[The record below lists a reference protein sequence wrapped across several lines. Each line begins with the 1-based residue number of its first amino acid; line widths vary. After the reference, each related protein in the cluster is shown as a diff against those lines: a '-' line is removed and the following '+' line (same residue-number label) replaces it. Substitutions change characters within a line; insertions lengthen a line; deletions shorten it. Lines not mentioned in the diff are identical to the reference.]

1 MVRESGVSV
10 TLERYKEGT
19 YMDIN
24 KGQELIKTMY
34 RDYLKLRQDKDY
46 LPLVPTCETLVSRT
60 CYQQE
65 VDRLLGKEY
74 TSLSDL
80 ERTKL
85 FFLYT
90 DVVVTHEDTLLGYSL
105 KTATQDTLYR
115 YDSGLM
121 EYDGIDSM
129 YHTPV
134 HSEGTISVLEVVPF
148 YFTRFKSNISSIRV
162 SERSFNLANRWT
174 YSSIVL
180 RLVKGTLS
188 EDFQR
193 SEYLY
198 ISRKY
203 KGFEGTSIFRVS
215 KNEEIPNTL
224 VPEIR
229 VRNVN
234 DIPVCID
241 LTTVTGYSPVH
252 ENERSI
258 LNLLRGSAR
267 VGTDLLTTS
276 RDTLER
282 CKGIKRLRVL
292 EDFESKLSIL
302 STSLYEKYQI
312 RRDTINFKSFDLCD
326 SYINFR
332 VEDLDWGIVSF
343 SLCDT
348 PFSLPKESLVQM
360 IFYQEL
366 SDKYRFQEDTSIKV
380 YRLDEGKE
388 GITRI
393 NLSEISS
400 ISRVPVSK
408 EYLTYVVSGI
418 SPDLGLQTEEITLE
432 HDTDSPK
439 STVEEIQRVA
449 ESRYNMIKLKG
460 ISTVRGK
467 IIEGRT
473 DIKIPYFI
481 TYQLILNIRYGGYV
495 KGYEDYEKQ
504 IQNLLELNKTMY
516 KIPSHCI
523 KLLCMNKIA
532 SVSRKPEKLELKDL
546 VDVLYDF
553 LSLALQGENELSMV
567 YNRVLE
573 RRKH

>member
-1 MVRESGVSV
+1 
-10 TLERYKEGT
+10 
-19 YMDIN
+19 MDIN
-24 KGQELIKTMY
+24 KGQELIKAMY
-34 RDYLKLRQDKDY
+34 RDYLKLRQDKNY

-74 TSLSDL
+74 TSLPLSDL
-80 ERTKL
+80 EKANL

-121 EYDGIDSM
+121 QYDGIDSM

-134 HSEGTISVLEVVPF
+134 LSKGTLSVLEVVPF
-148 YFTRFKSNISSIRV
+148 YFTRFKSNLSSIGV
-162 SERSFNLANRWT
+162 SEMSFNLANRGT
-174 YSSIVL
+174 YSSTIL
-180 RLVKGTLS
+180 RLVKRTLS

-198 ISRKY
+198 ISRTY
-203 KGFEGTSIFRVS
+203 KDIKGTSIFRIS
-215 KNEEIPNTL
+215 KNEELPNTL

-234 DIPVCID
+234 GIPVCID
-241 LTTVTGYSPVH
+241 LTTVTGYSSVH
-252 ENERSI
+252 ENERSL
-258 LNLLRGSAR
+258 LNLLRGTAR
-267 VGTDLLTTS
+267 VDTSLLTTS

-282 CKGIKRLRVL
+282 CKGTKMLRVL
-292 EDFESKLSIL
+292 KGFESKLSIL

-312 RRDTINFKSFDLCD
+312 SRDTLNFKSFDLCD
-326 SYINFR
+326 SYTHFVI
-332 VEDLDWGIVSF
+332 EDLDWSTASF
-343 SLCDT
+343 SL
-348 PFSLPKESLVQM
+348 SELPKENLVQM
-360 IFYQEL
+360 VFYQEL
-366 SDKYRFQEDTSIKV
+366 SDKYRFQVQAQDGTSIKV

-388 GITRI
+388 GVTRI
-393 NLSEISS
+393 NLSRISL
-400 ISRVPVSK
+400 ISRVPISK
-408 EYLTYVVSGI
+408 EYLTYIVSGI

-439 STVEEIQRVA
+439 PTVEEIQRAA
-449 ESRYNMIKLKG
+449 ESKYNMVKLKG
-460 ISTVRGK
+460 ISTARGRISK
-467 IIEGRT
+467 GRT
-473 DIKIPYFI
+473 DIKIPYSI
-481 TYQLILNIRYGGYV
+481 SYQLVLNIRYGGYI
-495 KGYEDYEKQ
+495 KGYKDYEKQ
-504 IQNLLELNKTMY
+504 IQSLLELNKIMY

-523 KLLCMNKIA
+523 KLLCMNKIV

-553 LSLALQGENELSMV
+553 LSLALQGEDELAMV